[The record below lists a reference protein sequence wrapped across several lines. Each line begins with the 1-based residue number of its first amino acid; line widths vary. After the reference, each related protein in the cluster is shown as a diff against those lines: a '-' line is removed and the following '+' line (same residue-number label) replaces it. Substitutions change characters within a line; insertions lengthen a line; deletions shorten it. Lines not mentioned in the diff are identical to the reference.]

1 MKYSVA
7 SSIFVFI
14 FIFIASVEAEE
25 KALEQS
31 MMLGLRTVGYEVKN
45 LDEAVDWYTKA
56 FGIEP
61 YVSTPE
67 YVGFNIRGFELGLM
81 PETSSS
87 PKGNNVLAYWGV
99 ENIKKEYKRLI
110 KLGAKEHSPLI
121 DVGGGIRLGAVED
134 PFGNILGIIY
144 NPIFKLN

>member
-1 MKYSVA
+1 MRYSVV
-7 SSIFVFI
+7 SSIFISI

-25 KALEQS
+25 KSPEQS
-31 MMLGLRTVGYEVKN
+31 MILGLRTVGYEVKD
-45 LDEAVDWYTKA
+45 LGEAVDWYAKA

-67 YVGFNIRGFELGLM
+67 YVGFNIRGFELGLI
-81 PETSSS
+81 PEISSS
-87 PKGNNVLAYWGV
+87 SKGKNVLAYWGV
-99 ENIKKEYKRLI
+99 ENIEKEYKRLI
-110 KLGAKEHSPLI
+110 ALGAKEHSPII